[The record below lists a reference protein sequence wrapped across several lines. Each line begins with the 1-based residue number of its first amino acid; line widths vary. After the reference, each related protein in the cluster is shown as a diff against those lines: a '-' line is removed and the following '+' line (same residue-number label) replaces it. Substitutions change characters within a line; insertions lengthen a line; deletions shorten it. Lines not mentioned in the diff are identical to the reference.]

1 MKEILKNLKQ
11 QGSEHI
17 FFVGATIMSAGLH
30 FIYSI
35 YVKAYV
41 APLEYGMYST
51 CMLLQTYMAYL
62 QLGSLNAFNR
72 DYPQLIGAGKAEE
85 AQKYRNTVFTFLIIM
100 YGLGLILTTSGVLL
114 IGNGKTLDSRLT
126 IGFILTAII
135 TVVTIIE
142 NYGNYRCRIDKGFK
156 YPSIVTLLELIS
168 LPAGLLLVPRMEY
181 YAIYIT
187 SILAMGV
194 GIVLYFK
201 PSYKDFRFTIDKSL
215 LKMILISGMPLL
227 VNGLIWTVV
236 NSIDKFVILGFI
248 DTEALG
254 VYGIAQNA
262 FSYMVLIPSAMSQLF
277 YAKMGKEY
285 GKSGN
290 VGTLVD
296 ISMKFSTVLAAV
308 TSLIA
313 FVAYF
318 FLPILV
324 DRFMPN
330 YSNGVLASQI
340 LILGMSVYAATL
352 VNGNILTIL
361 KKNTALIIS
370 AICMCIFNVI
380 CSIGYVLILGKTI
393 ESVALGTATSY
404 IFCTFIIVYQIHKY
418 TNYSIMRIVNAS
430 VIPVCISLIPGV
442 IVYNIVES
450 RILGFVIAIVFV
462 IAFYWL
468 FYRKQILSIGSDE
481 Q

>member
-1 MKEILKNLKQ
+1 MSERLKKLKS
-11 QGSEHI
+11 QGFEHI
-17 FFVGATIMSAGLH
+17 LFVVVTILSAGVH

-35 YVKAYV
+35 VVKAYV
-41 APLEYGMYST
+41 QPLEYGIYST

-72 DYPQLIGAGKAEE
+72 DYPQLIGAGKQKE
-85 AQKYRNTVFTFLIIM
+85 AKIYRDTVFSFL
-100 YGLGLILTTSGVLL
+100 LL
-114 IGNGKTLDSRLT
+114 IYLIALIVTVIGMFFLRNFQSMDNRLT
-126 IGFILTAII
+126 FGFILTSVL
-135 TVVTIIE
+135 TTVTIVE
-142 NYGNYRCRIDKGFK
+142 NYGNYRARIDKGFK
-156 YPSIVTLLELIS
+156 YISIVTLLELGSIP
-168 LPAGLLLVPRMEY
+168 LGLILIPKLGY
-181 YAIYIT
+181 YSMYIT
-187 SILAMGV
+187 AIIAMII
-194 GIVLYFK
+194 GIIFFYK
-201 PSYKDFRFTIDKSL
+201 PSYKDFRFTIDKPL

-227 VNGLIWTVV
+227 VNGLIWTIV

-296 ISMKFSTVLAAV
+296 VSMKFSNVLAAF

-330 YSNGVLASQI
+330 YSNGVPASQI

-352 VNGNILTIL
+352 INGNILTIL

-380 CSIGYVLILGKTI
+380 CSVGYVLMLGATI

-404 IFCTFIIVYQIHKY
+404 IFCTFIIVYQVHKY
-418 TNYSIMRIVNAS
+418 AKCRLMSIINAS
-430 VIPVCISLIPGV
+430 VMPVCISLIPG
-442 IVYNIVES
+442 IIAYNTIEN
-450 RILGFVIAIVFV
+450 RFLGFIVAIIFV
-462 IAFYWL
+462 VAFYGL
-468 FYRKQILSIGSDE
+468 FYRKQILSIGGNE
-481 Q
+481 

>member
-1 MKEILKNLKQ
+1 MIELWKKLRQ
-11 QGSEHI
+11 QGGEHI
-17 FFVGATIMSAGLH
+17 LFVGATIMSAGLH

-41 APLEYGMYST
+41 APLEYGMYSI

-85 AQKYRNTVFTFLIIM
+85 AKKYRNTVFSFLITI
-100 YGLGLILTTSGVLL
+100 YGFGLILAITGMLL
-114 IGNGKTLDSRLT
+114 IGGRKSLDSRLT
-126 IGFILTAII
+126 IGFILTAVI

-168 LPAGLLLVPRMEY
+168 LPVGLALVPRMGY
-181 YAIYIT
+181 YAIYVT
-187 SILAMGV
+187 SILAMVV
-194 GIVLYFK
+194 GIILYFK
-201 PSYKDFRFTIDKSL
+201 PSYKDFRFTIDKPL

-227 VNGLIWTVV
+227 VNGLIWTIV

-296 ISMKFSTVLAAV
+296 VSMKFSNLLAAF

-330 YSNGVLASQI
+330 YSNGVPASQI

-352 VNGNILTIL
+352 INGNILTIL

-380 CSIGYVLILGKTI
+380 CSVGYVLMLGATI

-404 IFCTFIIVYQIHKY
+404 IFCTFIIVYQVHKY
-418 TNYSIMRIVNAS
+418 AKCRLMSIINAS
-430 VIPVCISLIPGV
+430 VMPVCISLIPG
-442 IVYNIVES
+442 IIAYNIIEN
-450 RILGFVIAIVFV
+450 RFLGFIVAIIFV
-462 IAFYWL
+462 VAFYGL
-468 FYRKQILSIGSDE
+468 FYRKQILSIRGNE
-481 Q
+481 